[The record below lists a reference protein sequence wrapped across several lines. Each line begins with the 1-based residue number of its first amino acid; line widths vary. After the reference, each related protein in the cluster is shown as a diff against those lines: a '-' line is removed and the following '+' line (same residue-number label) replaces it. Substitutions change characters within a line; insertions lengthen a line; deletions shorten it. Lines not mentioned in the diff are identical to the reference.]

1 MHFQAPIADAGN
13 NSVIEALVSAPG
25 PVILTN
31 TLPLWL
37 SRDRAEQH
45 GIGLRRFR
53 SAGQKGLQSRLS
65 LRTVKEM
72 QAAVKRGSRKVKYRF
87 RRARAHV
94 RGARNGHV
102 HVISPATATEIR
114 RTLGIGKSEIENVL
128 RAFRAAGVAV

>member
-1 MHFQAPIADAGN
+1 MELGCGVFGP
-13 NSVIEALVSAPG
+13 PG
-25 PVILTN
+25 KKGGGVQIRTP
-31 TLPLWL
+31 P
-37 SRDRAEQH
+37 
-45 GIGLRRFR
+45 
-53 SAGQKGLQSRLS
+53 KGLQSRLS